1 MDDKAQEDENL
12 IDKLEKQKSE
22 ETLEQEKKD
31 NQTTSNRN
39 EALDGTL
46 NIETTSSEE
55 EDEEEEQE
63 KNYGKLE
70 EEDPGFSR
78 KKSKTENFSKQK
90 KNSTVIDKIVAES
103 LEDAIKK
110 TEQSNAGSP
119 KKQMLTKRVTFMIL
133 EPPSSSERVFMI
145 NKIKKKQ

>member
-70 EEDPGFSR
+70 EEDSGFSR
-78 KKSKTENFSKQK
+78 KKSKTENFSKQ
-90 KNSTVIDKIVAES
+90 
-103 LEDAIKK
+103 
-110 TEQSNAGSP
+110 
-119 KKQMLTKRVTFMIL
+119 
-133 EPPSSSERVFMI
+133 
-145 NKIKKKQ
+145 